1 MSNRIEALLQGS
13 MNCGSGRGE
22 MNKRPELNPS
32 GLAKIRQRFDPA
44 YSYMVFVR
52 KARRDVPAQF
62 REVTLLFNSLKIP
75 TVEQEVHENIDSGNI
90 ALVVKLDPGEAA
102 KISQE
107 LVNISIPSDL
117 TYIFYG
123 SQFGDTSNGSC

>member
-1 MSNRIEALLQGS
+1 
-13 MNCGSGRGE
+13 

-123 SQFGDTSNGSC
+123 SQFGDTSNDSC

>member
-1 MSNRIEALLQGS
+1 MK
-13 MNCGSGRGE
+13 
-22 MNKRPELNPS
+22 KRPEFNPF

-44 YSYMVFVR
+44 FSYMVFVK
-52 KARRDVPAQF
+52 KAQGGVPAEF
-62 REVTLLFNSLKIP
+62 GEVASLFNNLKIP
-75 TVEQEVHENIDSGNI
+75 TVDQEVHENIEGDNI

-123 SQFGDTSNGSC
+123 SQFGETSHSAD